1 MERRKEGWK
10 EGWVGGKEEGRGWR
24 RVGEGW
30 EKGGKGDEEEEK
42 QEWRFGEGVLY
53 IYKQSGVEI
62 AISENIKLGRIKV
75 RCEIW

>member
-1 MERRKEGWK
+1 M
-10 EGWVGGKEEGRGWR
+10 GGKEEGRGGRGWR

-30 EKGGKGDEEEEK
+30 EKGGRKGGKGDEEEEK